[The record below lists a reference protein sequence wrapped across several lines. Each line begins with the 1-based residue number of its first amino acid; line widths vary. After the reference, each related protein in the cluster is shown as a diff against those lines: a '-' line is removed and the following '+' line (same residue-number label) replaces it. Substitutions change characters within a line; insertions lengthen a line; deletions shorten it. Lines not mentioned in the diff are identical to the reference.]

1 LEEEIPIISWPPSS
15 GVLLVAAE
23 SEWYLLV
30 LEDIPTPL
38 LPLEVLQIEAQM
50 ENVERIPSLVP
61 KVQRPLPPQLA
72 FTASSTLITT
82 PLPVSPVPSF
92 TEPNH
97 TTGPLALYNR
107 TRSPHQPSPGHI
119 RYNDG
124 IMHKRENVEMERDL
138 LTDTTGLVVILQE
151 EAEEL
156 VLMANLVE

>member
-1 LEEEIPIISWPPSS
+1 M
-15 GVLLVAAE
+15 AAE

-82 PLPVSPVPSF
+82 PLPVPPSPPS
-92 TEPNH
+92 PNS
-97 TTGPLALYNR
+97 TTPLA
-107 TRSPHQPSPGHI
+107 PSPSTVG
-119 RYNDG
+119 YGSGSGGAAEEEGGD
-124 IMHKRENVEMERDL
+124 D
-138 LTDTTGLVVILQE
+138 GLVRRETWRVKGEKWAQE
-151 EAEEL
+151 REEYGCR
-156 VLMANLVE
+156 VG